1 MPNLQQTF
9 DLTEPTHLSSFSGTT
24 VMIALYQRCFCHIQS
39 SAQDATSHAFWE
51 THYRID
57 KAICHARTILLSQH
71 VSGHSEDPLSIALR
85 MNLNSVEINLHEAAI
100 TKAQNDDLPAALA
113 TEALAKCIVAATD
126 MAEAVQIGRRLTDK
140 RLEGFR
146 QLDQFLIWP
155 ITTAIQVCFR
165 MLQNGDKDVSSH
177 INSLRTLS
185 TSMRELVDPEYIAP
199 GLLEKAD
206 AMVAEAERS
215 TKKSRAPE
223 E

>member
-1 MPNLQQTF
+1 
-9 DLTEPTHLSSFSGTT
+9 
-24 VMIALYQRCFCHIQS
+24 MIALYQRCFSHIQS
-39 SAQDATSHAFWE
+39 SVQDSTSHAFWE

-57 KAICHARTILLSQH
+57 KAICHARTTLLSQH

-100 TKAQNDDLPAALA
+100 MKAQNDDLPAALA
-113 TEALAKCIVAATD
+113 AEALTKCILAATD
-126 MAEAVQIGRRLTDK
+126 MVEAVQLGRRLTDK

-155 ITTAIQVCFR
+155 ITSALQVCFR
-165 MLQNGDKDVSSH
+165 MLHNGDEDVSSY

-185 TSMRELVDPEYIAP
+185 TSMRELVDPEHIAP

-206 AMVAEAERS
+206 ARVAEAERS
-215 TKKSRAPE
+215 TKKRRVPDE
-223 E
+223 